1 MTPRELLN
9 LGRQRRSKLRVH
21 LIVLVLAVLLP
32 ALSVGAGTVWR
43 LAETYRQSFETRLL
57 DTSRALALFVD
68 SEIEMALSAVVT
80 LASSPLLDHEA
91 DFAAFREWAAEVGL
105 RLGTWVVMHEAA
117 PGFRMIANTGVP
129 PGTPLPLPA
138 PPGVGASDVIRR
150 AVETGQPAV
159 SDFFVGRASGRP
171 VVLVVAPVIR
181 EGRVTYVV
189 GMPIDPA
196 RLSERLHA
204 RSPSGQAFVSVADSA
219 GRIIARSRD
228 HDRFVGTVPPSRSV
242 AEEDRRRRVFWA
254 QSVYGE
260 PALFSAQPLN
270 AAPGWSV
277 VVAEPYAQYR
287 KNWLT
292 PLLTLV
298 AGGAG
303 VIALGV
309 VVAALLARRILSPIE
324 ALVRR
329 ADVVALGEGQ
339 QDGSRHADLPVRI
352 TEFEALRLASERSE
366 VALVAREAEFR
377 CIFETAAVGVVEFD
391 AQTRRYLRANRRF
404 CEIVGRTE
412 DELVG
417 HMGPEDLLHPDD
429 QRLSPLALT
438 AQKGHEVEAEVRFLR
453 ADGAVVWAHST
464 ASVSARDAEGRPL
477 RSVGVVKDITE
488 RRRIEEARALLAR
501 EVDHRARNV
510 LAVVMATVRMTSRS
524 DAKSYAEAIEGRVGA
539 MARTHTLLADA
550 RWMGADLQALAEGEV
565 APFVR
570 RKDCE
575 GVSGPEARLAGPRVM
590 LSAEA
595 AQAISLVLHEL
606 VTNAVKYGAFSTPE
620 GRVCLDWQVDAL
632 NGLFHLL
639 WSEGGGPLV
648 AEPLRRGFGTEM
660 IQATVE
666 AKLGGTV
673 TREWRAEGLVFTL
686 SLPLA
691 SVLAPNGDRRAQQDE
706 DIRLQMEA
714 HEPGR

>member
-1 MTPRELLN
+1 
-9 LGRQRRSKLRVH
+9 
-21 LIVLVLAVLLP
+21 
-32 ALSVGAGTVWR
+32 
-43 LAETYRQSFETRLL
+43 
-57 DTSRALALFVD
+57 
-68 SEIEMALSAVVT
+68 
-80 LASSPLLDHEA
+80 
-91 DFAAFREWAAEVGL
+91 
-105 RLGTWVVMHEAA
+105 
-117 PGFRMIANTGVP
+117 
-129 PGTPLPLPA
+129 
-138 PPGVGASDVIRR
+138 
-150 AVETGQPAV
+150 
-159 SDFFVGRASGRP
+159 
-171 VVLVVAPVIR
+171 
-181 EGRVTYVV
+181 
-189 GMPIDPA
+189 
-196 RLSERLHA
+196 
-204 RSPSGQAFVSVADSA
+204 
-219 GRIIARSRD
+219 
-228 HDRFVGTVPPSRSV
+228 
-242 AEEDRRRRVFWA
+242 
-254 QSVYGE
+254 
-260 PALFSAQPLN
+260 
-270 AAPGWSV
+270 
-277 VVAEPYAQYR
+277 
-287 KNWLT
+287 
-292 PLLTLV
+292 
-298 AGGAG
+298 
-303 VIALGV
+303 
-309 VVAALLARRILSPIE
+309 
-324 ALVRR
+324 
-329 ADVVALGEGQ
+329 
-339 QDGSRHADLPVRI
+339 
-352 TEFEALRLASERSE
+352 
-366 VALVAREAEFR
+366 
-377 CIFETAAVGVVEFD
+377 
-391 AQTRRYLRANRRF
+391 
-404 CEIVGRTE
+404 
-412 DELVG
+412 
-417 HMGPEDLLHPDD
+417 
-429 QRLSPLALT
+429 
-438 AQKGHEVEAEVRFLR
+438 
-453 ADGAVVWAHST
+453 
-464 ASVSARDAEGRPL
+464 
-477 RSVGVVKDITE
+477 VVKDITE

-632 NGLFHLL
+632 NGVFHLL